1 MRANHNP
8 APAAP
13 AQRFNLLKEITMH
26 VKALLDVDMVA
37 MESSDKVT
45 LMLDLTAPANPAHTS
60 RPGQCV
66 QVVLDRS
73 GSMDGQPLESA
84 KGSLL
89 KLIDRLA
96 PQDSFGLVAF
106 DDQALVIVPTRTMAD
121 HHMPSLRKALRELRT
136 GGSTDISA
144 GYLMGLRELNRV
156 QAVGGSTLLLISD
169 GHANAGEKDPKFFT
183 DVSSKSATEKVTT
196 STIGLGTGYDE
207 TILEA
212 LAQGG
217 GGAHRFAGTIDEAV
231 GAIAAEV
238 DDLLDKSIVNA
249 VLRVTPSAVL
259 AGAPKIEVLQR
270 LPYWID
276 GETYVVQLVDLYSG
290 ENRRFVIDI
299 PVPAMAAL
307 GLATIADIT
316 IEYLDLAQR
325 QEISVSMPVNI
336 NVVPGDVASGR
347 VPDPIVRAERL
358 ILEAQTAKSLAVDEL
373 RNGMVKEASSRLKGT
388 AATLRRE
395 ASLIP
400 VTDERSAQSL
410 EIIRAEADE
419 IDVLAQTAESEDIQY
434 SSKRMTES
442 YSRKTRSRNIR
453 NQEIDPNINPDDF
466 IN

>member
-1 MRANHNP
+1 MN
-8 APAAP
+8 
-13 AQRFNLLKEITMH
+13 

-37 MESSDKVT
+37 FEATDKIT
-45 LMLDLTAPANPAHTS
+45 LMLDLTAEQNPKHAS
-60 RPGQCV
+60 RPGQAV

-73 GSMDGQPLESA
+73 GSMDGPPLEAA

-106 DDQALVIVPTRTMAD
+106 DDSALVIAPIRTMAD
-121 HHMPSLRKALRELRT
+121 HNMPSLRKAIREMHT

-144 GYLMGLRELNRV
+144 GYLMGLRELTRV
-156 QAVGGSTLLLISD
+156 NAAGGSTLLLISD
-169 GHANAGEKDPKFFT
+169 GHANAGEQKPEFFS
-183 DVSSKSATEKVTT
+183 DVATKSATNNVTT

-249 VLRVTPSAVL
+249 VLRLSPTEAMTSAP
-259 AGAPKIEVLQR
+259 AIELLQR
-270 LPYWID
+270 LPYWMD
-276 GETYVVQLVDLYSG
+276 GPTYVVQLGDLYSG
-290 ENRRFVIDI
+290 ENRRFIIDI
-299 PVPAMAAL
+299 AVPGIASL
-307 GLATIADIT
+307 GLCKLADLT
-316 IEYLDLAQR
+316 IEYLDLAAR
-325 QEISVSMPVNI
+325 HEISVTMPINV

-347 VPDPIVRAERL
+347 VSDPIVRAERL
-358 ILEAQTAKSLAVDEL
+358 ILEAQTAKSKAVEEL
-373 RNGMVKEASSRLKGT
+373 RTGNVKDASSRLKGT
-388 AATLRRE
+388 AANLRRE

-400 VTDERSAQSL
+400 VTDQRSAESL
-410 EIIRAEADE
+410 EIIKAEADE
-419 IDVLAQTAESEDIQY
+419 IDTLAQTVEREDIYY

-442 YSRKTRSRNIR
+442 FSGRTRARKMRM
-453 NQEIDPNINPDDF
+453 QPVDPAVDPAVDPDTYL
-466 IN
+466 N

>member
-1 MRANHNP
+1 
-8 APAAP
+8 
-13 AQRFNLLKEITMH
+13 MH

-37 MESSDKVT
+37 MEATDNVT
-45 LMLDLTAPANPAHTS
+45 LMLDLTAPANPKHVS
-60 RPGQCV
+60 RPGQAV

-73 GSMDGQPLESA
+73 GSMSGQPLEAA

-106 DDQALVIVPTRTMAD
+106 DDSALVIAPTRTMAD
-121 HHMPSLRKALRELRT
+121 HHLPSLRKAIREMST

-156 QAVGGSTLLLISD
+156 QATGGSTLLLVSD

-183 DVSSKSATEKVTT
+183 DVSTKSASDKVTT

-238 DDLLDKSIVNA
+238 DDLLDKTIVNA
-249 VLRVTPSAVL
+249 VLRLTPTDAMKST
-259 AGAPKIEVLQR
+259 PTIEVLQR
-270 LPYWID
+270 LPYWKD
-276 GETYVVQLVDLYSG
+276 GETYVVQLGDLYSG
-290 ENRRFVIDI
+290 ENRRFVMKLE
-299 PVPAMAAL
+299 VPGIASL
-307 GLATIADIT
+307 GLCKIADIT
-316 IEYLDLAQR
+316 IEYLDLAAR
-325 QEISVSMPVNI
+325 QEISVTMPVNV
-336 NVVPGDVASGR
+336 NVVPGDVAAGR
-347 VPDPIVRAERL
+347 IPDPIVRAERL
-358 ILEAQTAKSLAVDEL
+358 ILEAQTAKSLAVEEL
-373 RNGMVKEASSRLKGT
+373 RDGKIKEASSRLRGT

-400 VTDERSAQSL
+400 VTDERSAESMS
-410 EIIRAEADE
+410 IIQAEAAE
-419 IDVLAQTAESEDIQY
+419 IETLANNAEEQDIFY

-442 YSRKTRSRNIR
+442 YSRKTRSRNVR
-453 NQEIDPNINPDDF
+453 NQPTDPSLNSDDDL
-466 IN
+466 N

>member
-1 MRANHNP
+1 
-8 APAAP
+8 
-13 AQRFNLLKEITMH
+13 MH

-37 MESSDKVT
+37 MEATDNVT
-45 LMLDLTAPANPAHTS
+45 LMLDLTAPANPKHVS
-60 RPGQCV
+60 RPGQAV

-73 GSMDGQPLESA
+73 GSMSGQPLDAA

-106 DDQALVIVPTRTMAD
+106 DDSALVIAPTRTMAD
-121 HHMPSLRKALRELRT
+121 HHLPSLRKAIREMST

-156 QAVGGSTLLLISD
+156 QATGGSTLLLVSD

-183 DVSSKSATEKVTT
+183 DVSTKSASDKVTT

-238 DDLLDKSIVNA
+238 DDLLDKTIVNA
-249 VLRVTPSAVL
+249 VLRLTPTDAMKSTPA
-259 AGAPKIEVLQR
+259 IEVLQR
-270 LPYWID
+270 LPYWKD
-276 GETYVVQLVDLYSG
+276 GETYVVQLGDLYSG
-290 ENRRFVIDI
+290 ENRRFVMKLE
-299 PVPAMAAL
+299 VPGIASL
-307 GLATIADIT
+307 GLCKIADIT
-316 IEYLDLAQR
+316 IEYLDLAAR
-325 QEISVSMPVNI
+325 QEISVTMPVNV
-336 NVVPGDVASGR
+336 NVVPGDVAAGR
-347 VPDPIVRAERL
+347 IPDPIVRAERL
-358 ILEAQTAKSLAVDEL
+358 ILEAQTAKSLAVEEL
-373 RNGMVKEASSRLKGT
+373 RDGKIKEASGRLRGT

-400 VTDERSAQSL
+400 VTDERSAESMS
-410 EIIRAEADE
+410 IIQAEAAE
-419 IDVLAQTAESEDIQY
+419 IETLANTAEEQDIFY

-442 YSRKTRSRNIR
+442 YSRKTRSRNVR
-453 NQEIDPNINPDDF
+453 NQPTNPSLNSDDDL
-466 IN
+466 N

>member
-1 MRANHNP
+1 
-8 APAAP
+8 
-13 AQRFNLLKEITMH
+13 
-26 VKALLDVDMVA
+26 
-37 MESSDKVT
+37 
-45 LMLDLTAPANPAHTS
+45 
-60 RPGQCV
+60 
-66 QVVLDRS
+66 
-73 GSMDGQPLESA
+73 
-84 KGSLL
+84 LL
-89 KLIDRLA
+89 KLVDRLA
-96 PQDSFGLVAF
+96 SQDSFGLVAF

-121 HHMPSLRKALRELRT
+121 HHMPSLRKAIRDLRT

-156 QAVGGSTLLLISD
+156 QAAGGSTLLLISD

-196 STIGLGTGYDE
+196 STIGLGIGYDE

-270 LPYWID
+270 LPYWVD
-276 GETYVVQLVDLYSG
+276 GDTYVVQLGDLYSG

-373 RNGMVKEASSRLKGT
+373 RNGKVKEASSRLKGT

-419 IDVLAQTAESEDIQY
+419 IDVLAATAENEDIQY

-442 YSRKTRSRNIR
+442 YSRKTRSRNVR
-453 NQEIDPNINPDDF
+453 NEEIDPNIPPRDYLN
-466 IN
+466 